1 MIEVIIFLLAVAVA
15 LILVLLNK
23 DSSFVG
29 FVALIGVCVVSFFVA
44 YYFQSLFLIVIFS
57 AVIGLIV
64 SYMGYDELVKGRKW
78 FYFISISAFVLEI
91 FEFVMGNSAE
101 GFWLASVSLISFT
114 SVVLSYNKKFIKLC
128 KRHNKV

>member
-1 MIEVIIFLLAVAVA
+1 MIEVIIFLLAVGVA

-23 DSSFVG
+23 YSSFVG

-44 YYFQSLFLIVIFS
+44 YYFQSFFLIVILS

-114 SVVLSYNKKFIKLC
+114 
-128 KRHNKV
+128 